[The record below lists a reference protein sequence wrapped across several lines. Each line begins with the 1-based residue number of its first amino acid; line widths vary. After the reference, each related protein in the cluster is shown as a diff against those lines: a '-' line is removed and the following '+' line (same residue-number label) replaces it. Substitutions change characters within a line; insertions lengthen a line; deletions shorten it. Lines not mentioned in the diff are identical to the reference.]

1 MSIALLLGR
10 LLYNINLGKSVILS
24 CSFHT
29 VGDFVCYCFLW
40 VLCRF
45 DGMDSLWLHYTLCK
59 PNEISKG
66 IVKKQ
71 NMQ

>member
-1 MSIALLLGR
+1 MSIVLLLGR

-45 DGMDSLWLHYTLCK
+45 DGMFHFGCTMSLFSRVELYLLR
-59 PNEISKG
+59 
-66 IVKKQ
+66 
-71 NMQ
+71 